1 MDRVEGVRAAVADV
15 PTDPPPAGAP
25 SPFEDAE
32 AYDALFGDFDFD
44 RSFYVALVRATPG
57 PVLEVTCGTGRILI
71 PCLEAGVD
79 IEGVD
84 LYLPMLERLRAKAAE
99 RGLAPQVHHADMRS
113 FSLPRRYALITIPFN
128 GFVHCLTTA
137 DQLACLTTCRTHLAP
152 GGRLVFN
159 TIPPQSVSTPAIQG
173 APVLEGE
180 THDPATGRTVR
191 IYDTRTL
198 DRVAQV
204 QHSVMTIEQLDDAGR
219 IVASRASVTD
229 MRWTWKPEM
238 ELLLRAAGYARWTIE
253 GGLGRE
259 PLAADSPLM
268 LVSAWRD

>member
-1 MDRVEGVRAAVADV
+1 MADAL
-15 PTDPPPAGAP
+15 PDPPPAGAP
-25 SPFEDAE
+25 SPFEDAA

-44 RSFYVALVRATPG
+44 RGFYVALARGISG

-84 LYLPMLERLRAKAAE
+84 LYLPMLERLRAKAAA
-99 RGLAPQVHHADMRS
+99 RGLGPQVHHADMRS
-113 FSLPRRYALITIPFN
+113 FALPRRYALIVIPFN

-137 DQLACLTTCRTHLAP
+137 DQIACLTTCRAHLAS

-159 TIPPQSVSTPAIQG
+159 TIPPHLVSAPG
-173 APVLEGE
+173 LEGVPVLEHE
-180 THDPATGRTVR
+180 ARDPATGHTVR
-191 IYDTRTL
+191 IYDTRML

-204 QHSVMTIEQLDDAGR
+204 QHSVMAIEELDDAGR
-219 IVASRASVTD
+219 VVASRASVTD

-238 ELLLRAAGYARWTIE
+238 DLLLRAAGFARWTLE
-253 GGLGRE
+253 GGFARE
-259 PLAADSPLM
+259 PLTADSPLM